1 MSEVR
6 KASFDIKIKHVAT
19 DLSAAFIASVM
30 ENCPEA
36 VHVFD
41 HFHVVKLMN
50 EKLDDIRRKVKK
62 RNRPKSELM
71 LSGGIVNLSKTII
84 LGQEIGSVPI
94 DDISLGFFFRMDIE
108 FIEDHHLLVL

>member
-1 MSEVR
+1 MDIVVLLCP
-6 KASFDIKIKHVAT
+6 ASRS
-19 DLSAAFIASVM
+19 SAEGKRYKKV
-30 ENCPEA
+30 
-36 VHVFD
+36 
-41 HFHVVKLMN
+41 
-50 EKLDDIRRKVKK
+50 IRNIKK